1 MENNRNIVRNE
12 LKKYLSN
19 YPDISIKEYLKKLE
33 DLEFDEKNKEKERE
47 DKCEDWYKELEG
59 KYIII
64 DFNGSSFIA
73 FYINKYPDTKF
84 DNKYDCYEIYYVNDK
99 IYEIRFVKNRCVN
112 RYWFDNPFEKK
123 QYGPKGCECWKEI
136 SKEDFEKIK
145 NIFTTSFENL
155 DCFFK

>member
-1 MENNRNIVRNE
+1 MENNRSIVRNE
-12 LKKYLSN
+12 LKKHLSN
-19 YPDISIKEYLKKLE
+19 YPDI
-33 DLEFDEKNKEKERE
+33 FDEKNKEKERE
-47 DKCEDWYKELEG
+47 DNCEDWYKELEG

-73 FYINKYPDTKF
+73 FYINKYPYTKF

-99 IYEIRFVKNRCVN
+99 IYEIRFVKNRRVN

-123 QYGPKGCECWKEI
+123 QYGPKGCKCWKEI
-136 SKEDFEKIK
+136 SKEDFEEIK
-145 NIFTTSFENL
+145 NIFATSFENL